1 MLYKLGQSIVKEY
14 LLLKRDFGGL
24 VILFVMPLVLVITV
38 TLIQQDSFDA
48 ISERKIPVLLVDEDQ
63 DTVAKTIQLQ
73 LEQSNALQIVTTL
86 DGRKLTE
93 QAAREAVNSGA
104 FQLAIILPKYLTRDL
119 NIKVSQ
125 NVESIL
131 GEYSLTEVDSTL
143 LKTKVSGKEIKL
155 FFDPA
160 TQMAFKNEVKN
171 GIDKLI
177 SGIETKQIYRAFQDQ
192 LGDGNTQKTIQPQ
205 NFITFKE
212 ASPKI
217 GKQEVI
223 PNAVQHNV
231 PAWSLFAIFFVI
243 VPLSINI
250 VKEKSQGTF
259 IRLITNPIP
268 YWMLIAGKTV
278 TYLVICLVQF
288 YLMLLM
294 GVFVFPYF
302 GLPALDISGRLMLM
316 TVVTIFAGL
325 AAIGLGLLLGTIA
338 KTQEQSAPFGA
349 TLVVILAAVGG
360 IWVPVFAMPHIM
372 QYVAKISPMNWALQG
387 FYDIIL
393 RHSGLL
399 EVIPE
404 IILLFLFFVLMVA
417 VAVGYDKKKRFV

>member
-104 FQLAIILPKYLTRDL
+104 FQLAIILPKFLTRDL

-360 IWVPVFAMPHIM
+360 IWVPVFAMPHMM